1 MEQFASV
8 RAGFALGRSA
18 SQEASDG
25 GFANNRREAGVACR
39 GRGQDL
45 SLKSTL
51 EIPLEHI
58 AGIRA
63 DPEVARGWFHGL
75 KMPGTNIPGVITAGT
90 FYQHGQR
97 VFWDVHHP
105 DQTVVIELHDERY
118 NELIVEVADPAAAVE
133 MVRGATGLRES

>member
-1 MEQFASV
+1 MVDLSV
-8 RAGFALGRSA
+8 VEGRLVLHVQGADKLFALR
-18 SQEASDG
+18 
-25 GFANNRREAGVACR
+25 
-39 GRGQDL
+39 
-45 SLKSTL
+45 STL

-75 KMPGTNIPGVITAGT
+75 KVAGTNVPGVITAGT

-105 DQTVVIELHDERY
+105 ESTVVIELRDERY
-118 NELIVEVADPAAAVE
+118 NELIVEVADPQAAVE
-133 MVRGATGLRES
+133 TVRGAAGLRKL

>member
-1 MEQFASV
+1 VVNLSVSEGKLVLHVQGMDQIFA
-8 RAGFALGRSA
+8 
-18 SQEASDG
+18 
-25 GFANNRREAGVACR
+25 
-39 GRGQDL
+39 
-45 SLKSTL
+45 LKSTL

-75 KMPGTNIPGVITAGT
+75 KMPGTNVPGVITAGT
-90 FYQHGQR
+90 FYQHGQK

-105 DQTVVIELHDERY
+105 EKTVVIELRDERY

-133 MVRGATGLRES
+133 MVRGAAGLQES

>member
-1 MEQFASV
+1 MVDLQIAEGKLVLHVEGADKIFA
-8 RAGFALGRSA
+8 
-18 SQEASDG
+18 
-25 GFANNRREAGVACR
+25 
-39 GRGQDL
+39 
-45 SLKSTL
+45 LKSTL